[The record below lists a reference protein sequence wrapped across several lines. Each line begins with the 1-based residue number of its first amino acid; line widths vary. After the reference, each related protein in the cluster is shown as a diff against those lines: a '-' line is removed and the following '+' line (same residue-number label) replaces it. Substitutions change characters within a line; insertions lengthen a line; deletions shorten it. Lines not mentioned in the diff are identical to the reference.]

1 MQVKTL
7 GIVLHAVKYS
17 DSASIV
23 TVYTRQFGRVSYMVH
38 GVNKKKS
45 VFRAAFM
52 QPLTLVDMDVYHV
65 PGKEIQRIKD
75 LRLAYPFVSIPFHP
89 VKNSMALFLSELLF
103 RTLRRAEPDEGLYL
117 FLENSIQILDCC
129 EEGIS
134 NFHLVFLLKF
144 SRYLGFEPNQD
155 DMQAAY
161 FDLMNGV
168 FLRNKPSHIHFLSP
182 EVSVDF
188 AALLHSDYADMH
200 QLVLTRQKRVNL
212 LVSTIE
218 YYRLHIPDFHGLHS
232 LAVLQSLFD

>member
-1 MQVKTL
+1 MLVKTN
-7 GIVLHAVKYS
+7 GIVLHSLKYS
-17 DSASIV
+17 DSASIM

-45 VFRAAFM
+45 VCRAAFL
-52 QPLTLVDMDVYHV
+52 QALTIVEMDVYHV

-75 LRLAYPFVSIPFHP
+75 MRLAYPFVSIPFHP
-89 VKNSMALFLSELLF
+89 VKNSVALFLSELLF
-103 RTLRRAEPDEGLYL
+103 RTLRRTEPDESLYL
-117 FLENSIQILDCC
+117 FLENSIQTLDCC

-134 NFHLVFLLKF
+134 NFHLVFLLKL

-155 DMQAAY
+155 EVNAAY

-168 FLRNKPSHIHFLSP
+168 FLKQKPLHVHFLAPDISG
-182 EVSVDF
+182 DF
-188 AALLHSDYADMH
+188 AALLRCDYSDMR
-200 QLVLTRQKRVNL
+200 LLSLTRQKRVDL
-212 LVSTIE
+212 LESMVQ